1 MMRTN
6 LARQRLVAVFLAA
19 VLLFNYPVLSLFDRP
34 AAILGVPLL
43 YIYIFAIWAAV
54 IAAITWIV
62 ERRTG

>member
-34 AAILGVPLL
+34 AAILGVPML

>member
-19 VLLFNYPVLSLFDRP
+19 TLLFNYPVLSLFDRP
-34 AAILGVPLL
+34 AAIMGVPIL